1 MSDAASSPSGA
12 PHVVVVGAGL
22 SGMIAAYRLQQA
34 GLRATVLERAARPG
48 GRFSVEV
55 LEGLVYHPSYPVLPG
70 PAPTLIGVLRE
81 LGCAERVTRHQLR
94 EFYLRTRRG
103 LRRVRTRPNHW
114 RGLRKTWRRN
124 RLRRIHSDFDGLLR
138 QGRPEL
144 ATRLDDRSIVQFL
157 RLYLGRR
164 PAALNSALF
173 ETAFGLEGAETSRLL
188 LMRHLDGWCE
198 FAPAE
203 LFGLGSFVRALPEQL
218 SDLRTDSAVRSIQAD
233 GRGVVLASGESL
245 ACDATVIATR
255 ADSALELLPDP
266 TPAEELALK
275 GVQYRKRLNVVAAV
289 KQEHAMRTILTSP
302 SVESPLAGA
311 TDVTPENS
319 PAGNRLRLL
328 MLIAR
333 PEFAR
338 ALWQDSDVNL
348 CNTLLNRIASP
359 RSPLRKSV
367 QSLAV
372 HRLEAE
378 SPSYDVGHFRAI
390 ARLTK
395 SVRSR
400 FQHRRVLL
408 AGDYL
413 VSPDLEGCALTAT
426 RAADALTLAL
436 GKQQL

>member
-1 MSDAASSPSGA
+1 
-12 PHVVVVGAGL
+12 
-22 SGMIAAYRLQQA
+22 MIAAYRLQQV
-34 GLRATVLERAARPG
+34 GVRVTVLERAPRPG

-70 PAPTLIGVLRE
+70 PAPTLIGILRE
-81 LGCAERVTRHQLR
+81 LGCAERVTRHRLSD
-94 EFYLRTRRG
+94 FYLRTRRG
-103 LRRVRTRPNHW
+103 LRHVRTQPNHS
-114 RGLRKTWRRN
+114 GLRKAWRRN
-124 RLRRIHSDFDGLLR
+124 RLRRIRDDFDALLR
-138 QGRPEL
+138 RGRPEL
-144 ATRLDDRSIVQFL
+144 ATRLDDRSIAQFV

-164 PAALNSALF
+164 PAALNGALF

-188 LMRHLDGWCE
+188 LMRHFDGWCE
-198 FAPAE
+198 FAPTE
-203 LFGLGSFVRALPEQL
+203 IFGLGSFVRALPEQL
-218 SDLRTDSAVRSIQAD
+218 TGLRTDSPVRSIRAD
-233 GRGVVLASGESL
+233 GRGVALTSGESL

-255 ADSALELLPDP
+255 ADSALELLPEP

-275 GVQYRKRLNVVAAV
+275 GVRYRKRLNVVAAV
-289 KQEHAMRTILTSP
+289 AQEHALRTVLTSP

-311 TDVTPENS
+311 SDITPENS

-328 MLIAR
+328 MLVSR

-348 CNTLLNRIASP
+348 CNTLLKQIASP

-367 QSLAV
+367 KSLAV
-372 HRLEAE
+372 HRLDAE

-390 ARLTK
+390 ARLTE
-395 SVRSR
+395 SIRMR
-400 FQHRRVLL
+400 FQRRRVLL

-426 RAADALTLAL
+426 QAADTLTLAL
-436 GKQQL
+436 AKQQL